1 MPLSELLESRYRE
14 LQTELA
20 DARRTIDVLRQSE
33 EKFRRI
39 LASVPDVTWT
49 SDQYGRTT
57 YISPKVEAAF
67 GYTQQEIYANDELWL
82 GRIHPDDVGRVVLA
96 YRALFESQSVFDEEY
111 RVRRKDEA
119 WIWVHDRA
127 ICTHEE
133 SGVLYADGIFCDVT
147 ARKLAEE
154 ELWSKTAFLEAQ
166 ADSTIDGV
174 LVVDERGQRILQNQR
189 LVELF
194 KIPAEILED
203 PDDRRMLGFVVAT
216 IKNAKAFLARVQY
229 LYSHPNETSRDE
241 LELKDGTILD
251 RYSSP
256 SSIKMAN
263 TTDGFGPFGTSP
275 IASGTRTRCS
285 SCRWRWSRARFQWS
299 SPTPGERSAM

>member
-1 MPLSELLESRYRE
+1 
-14 LQTELA
+14 
-20 DARRTIDVLRQSE
+20 
-33 EKFRRI
+33 
-39 LASVPDVTWT
+39 
-49 SDQYGRTT
+49 
-57 YISPKVEAAF
+57 
-67 GYTQQEIYANDELWL
+67 
-82 GRIHPDDVGRVVLA
+82 
-96 YRALFESQSVFDEEY
+96 VFDEEY

-133 SGVLYADGIFCDVT
+133 SGVLYADGIFCNVT

-154 ELWSKTAFLEAQ
+154 DLRSKTAFLEAQ
-166 ADSTIDGV
+166 ADSTIDGI

-203 PDDRRMLGFVVAT
+203 PDDRRMLGFVVAA

-256 SSIKMAN
+256 VIDKN
-263 TTDGFGPFGTSP
+263 GKHYGRIWTFGTSP